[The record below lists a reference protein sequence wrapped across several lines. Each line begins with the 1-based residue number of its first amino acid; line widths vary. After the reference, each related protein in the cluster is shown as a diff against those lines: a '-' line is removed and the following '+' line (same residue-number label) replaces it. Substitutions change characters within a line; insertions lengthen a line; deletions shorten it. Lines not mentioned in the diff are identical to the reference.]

1 EEIARATRRIEH
13 AKLPKIGK
21 RFTQFTDVLSRG
33 VDALAPRPNNCRPDH
48 FANVELARKM
58 RAERVAF
65 IASDLFAL
73 LVAAGV
79 HAILEQRAENLWTYM
94 RPIFRGRFA
103 KAVCFG
109 ALAVFAAIYD
119 FAEDRRHLVRSATSD
134 IDPVVSKDGLLPNR
148 EKEVER
154 RNVLR
159 QFGDL
164 DAIDWIEQLR
174 VEVVNPKVIEVA

>member
-109 ALAVFAAIYD
+109 ALELNWIDDGKQSSIEILNALVASARCWFFA
-119 FAEDRRHLVRSATSD
+119 RHLA
-134 IDPVVSKDGLLPNR
+134 K
-148 EKEVER
+148 
-154 RNVLR
+154 
-159 QFGDL
+159 
-164 DAIDWIEQLR
+164 
-174 VEVVNPKVIEVA
+174 

>member
-65 IASDLFAL
+65 IASHLFAL

-79 HAILEQRAENLWTYM
+79 HAILEQRAENLWAYM

-109 ALAVFAAIYD
+109 ALELNRIDHGKQSAVEILNVDESTA
-119 FAEDRRHLVRSATSD
+119 RRLALGRHQA
-134 IDPVVSKDGLLPNR
+134 
-148 EKEVER
+148 KEPA
-154 RNVLR
+154 
-159 QFGDL
+159 D
-164 DAIDWIEQLR
+164 
-174 VEVVNPKVIEVA
+174 